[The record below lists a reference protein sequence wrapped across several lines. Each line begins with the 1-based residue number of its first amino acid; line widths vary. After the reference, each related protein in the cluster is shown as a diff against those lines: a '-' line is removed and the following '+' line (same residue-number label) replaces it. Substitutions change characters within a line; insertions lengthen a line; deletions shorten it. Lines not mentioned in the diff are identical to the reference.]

1 MGFGNPFKGLEKSI
15 KKGLNKLGDEIKSG
29 IRKLGSEVEGKVKYA
44 GRKAEESVKK
54 VEHEVEDNLK
64 SFAND
69 LEDKLEKTA
78 TDTLESIEDAAED
91 AFEAVKDEAMAAA
104 QAALKAASSE
114 ALNKVVD
121 AAQVLMP
128 SEVDLSLGPFGLA
141 IGDVSQR
148 IDVLQKW
155 AKNPPSSK
163 SDIRDIILEVM
174 PTSVSIELS
183 FSLAF
188 LVVQS
193 DSLEFG
199 VTSVY
204 ETEDFLNKM
213 DDLLAHWGIHI

>member
-29 IRKLGSEVEGKVKYA
+29 IRKAGSEVEGKVKYV
-44 GRKAEESVKK
+44 GRKAEDSLKK
-54 VEHEVEDNLK
+54 VEHEAEDKLK
-64 SFAND
+64 SFGD
-69 LEDKLEKTA
+69 DIEDKLEKTA
-78 TDTLESIEDAAED
+78 TETFETIEDAAEE
-91 AFEAVKDEAMAAA
+91 AFETIKEEALEAA

-114 ALNKVVD
+114 TLNKVVD

-141 IGDVSQR
+141 ISNVSER
-148 IDVLQKW
+148 INVLQKW

-163 SDIRDIILEVM
+163 NDIREIILEVM
-174 PTSVSIELS
+174 PSSVSIELS

>member
-1 MGFGNPFKGLEKSI
+1 MW
-15 KKGLNKLGDEIKSG
+15 
-29 IRKLGSEVEGKVKYA
+29 V
-44 GRKAEESVKK
+44 KAEESVKK

-104 QAALKAASSE
+104 QAALRAASSE
-114 ALNKVVD
+114 ALNKFVD
-121 AAQVLMP
+121 GAQILLP
-128 SEVDLSLGPFGLA
+128 TGCPISLGPIVLNY
-141 IGDVSQR
+141 GDLTDR
-148 IDVLQKW
+148 IDTLQKW

-163 SDIRDIILEVM
+163 NDIRGIILETM
-174 PTSVSIELS
+174 PTSVAINLS

-188 LVVQS
+188 LVVQT
-193 DSLEFG
+193 DALEFG
-199 VTSVY
+199 LAPEY
-204 ETEDFLNKM
+204 ETEDFLSKM

>member
-1 MGFGNPFKGLEKSI
+1 MNPFKGVEKSI

-29 IRKLGSEVEGKVKYA
+29 IRKVGSEVEGRVKWV
-44 GRKAEESVKK
+44 GRKAEESVRK
-54 VEHEVEDNLK
+54 VEHEVEDKLK
-64 SFAND
+64 DTAHD
-69 LEDKLEKTA
+69 LTEGLEKKGSELL
-78 TDTLESIEDAAED
+78 DTVEDAAEE
-91 AFEAVKDEAMAAA
+91 AFEAVKDEAMVAA

-128 SEVDLSLGPFGLA
+128 TEVDLSLGPFGLA